1 MLKLRYDLS
10 IWESAMFGGGDDDP
24 ALNFDGTS
32 IYGVFT
38 HPITL
43 PGDFEIV
50 WVSNTTS
57 TANQIPFGDDYLTT
71 IYCNVNAGG
80 NFISFWLGGTSYT
93 FTIFNMDDGLDHT
106 VRMVLTGTDLECFY
120 DGVSKGIRTVVPY
133 TGASMLYIGRAR
145 TVASY
150 FDGQIKSI
158 KCIDKSGPS
167 DVIQTYQ
174 INSGPPVY
182 EKGAEVIPSTT
193 FNDWTDSSVPDGWTK
208 EGTHDA
214 NNYLAEAVGGGMRL
228 VSDGTYIG
236 VRYPVTEGQAYV
248 YAVTTGDITGADDLY
263 LQNGGGA
270 TIQRLSDSNTTYT
283 GVYIAETDRLLIKR
297 TAGATDSVVKSI
309 TVKPYIST
317 ISDGTLY
324 QMIAGGSLGSELV
337 TNGGFDTDSDWTK
350 TAGVTISGG
359 TYNTHGTTSGELGR
373 QTGLG
378 LVLGDAYLI
387 GWEIPSVSGGSLSVK
402 IGAGSSEF
410 NSSAGVYSAVWD
422 DAAVDNIQLGSTS
435 SAVGA
440 FDNISIK
447 ALPESIIL
455 YNVESTDWT

>member
-32 IYGVFT
+32 IFGELT
-38 HPITL
+38 HPVTFT
-43 PGDFEIV
+43 GDFEIHV
-50 WVSNTTS
+50 VFQLASGASGDLALAANDDADTEYIRLDATDGGMDIRYNNTYYGGAPGQFTPDTNEHTVIYKLDGTS
-57 TANQIPFGDDYLTT
+57 LTKHYDGQQVGNHTVTVAPFRVGL
-71 IYCNVNAGG
+71 VGKR
-80 NFISFWLGGTSYT
+80 SGGTT
-93 FTIFNMDDGLDHT
+93 N
-106 VRMVLTGTDLECFY
+106 
-120 DGVSKGIRTVVPY
+120 
-133 TGASMLYIGRAR
+133 
-145 TVASY
+145 Y
-150 FDGQIKSI
+150 FGGQIKLI
-158 KCIDKSGPS
+158 KFIDKSGAS

-182 EKGAEVIPSTT
+182 EMGAEVIPSTT
-193 FNDWTDSSVPDGWTK
+193 FSDWTDSSVPDGWTK

-270 TIQRLSDSNTTYT
+270 TIQRLADSNTTYT

-297 TAGATDSVVKSI
+297 TAGATDSVVESI

-350 TAGVTISGG
+350 GTGWSIGSGVASCDGTQGGSTALINTGVALNTGDYYLTRFDVPTITAG
-359 TYNTHGTTSGELGR
+359 
-373 QTGLG
+373 
-378 LVLGDAYLI
+378 
-387 GWEIPSVSGGSLSVK
+387 SVRFGGSSTVRLNS
-402 IGAGSSEF
+402 GAYSEVITNYTSIRAVGDINFTGS
-410 NSSAGVYSAVWD
+410 
-422 DAAVDNIQLGSTS
+422 VDNTT
-435 SAVGA
+435 V
-440 FDNISIK
+440 K

-455 YNVESTDWT
+455 YNVESTDWS